1 MAVAQVGTFVF
12 FVHNDQAQVTCRRKY
27 GAPGADDDPRVALV
41 RPAGLQERE
50 HAVALTI
57 HEGRKHQVKRMF
69 LAVGHLVHA
78 LYRQSFGP
86 LSVEDL
92 PEGSWRLCASD
103 EVEALLAAAGL
114 AGDIEN
120 GTGSTTGGSD
130 R

>member
-1 MAVAQVGTFVF
+1 MWNGWYFGCIDMDDCTASPAEVE
-12 FVHNDQAQVTCRRKY
+12 
-27 GAPGADDDPRVALV
+27 PLADDDPRVALV
-41 RPAGLQERE
+41 RPDGLQERE

-114 AGDIEN
+114 SGDTEF
-120 GTGSTTGGSD
+120 GTGTSTGGSD